1 MSNTVDSAAARLK
14 LFVLGLPK
22 GYIFSSRELLVYAER
37 CSVDAFTSRQV
48 KKQFL
53 ERLARGLFRVNK
65 PDNPS
70 VSARQIA
77 ALKLKAFGKRICTI
91 AQEFNISPGADA
103 AIFGTNGR
111 NSSFVFQ
118 GKKIV
123 LKTVTPRQ
131 FSLGESEA
139 GRMLRDV
146 WLCKKL
152 RQNSLQPDAWS
163 PQINFGTLT
172 NVLPALKPAL
182 PLWLTSLF
190 KCGKGQFFRLE

>member
-14 LFVLGLPK
+14 QFVLGLPR

-65 PDNPS
+65 PDNPP

-77 ALKLKAFGKRICTI
+77 AIKLRAFGKRICTI
-91 AQEFNISPGADA
+91 AQEFNVSPVADV

-111 NSSFVFQ
+111 NSSFAFQ
-118 GKKIV
+118 GKRII

-131 FSLGESEA
+131 FSLGESAA

-152 RQNSLQPDAWS
+152 SQSSLHPDAWV
-163 PQINFGTLT
+163 PEINLGLLT
-172 NVLPALKPAL
+172 KVLPNLKPAL
-182 PLWLTSLF
+182 PLWLSSLF
-190 KCGKGQFFRLE
+190 KCGRAQFS